1 MPGRARF
8 VRSIQGIVE
17 VDVFEIRLL
26 VSEGRYEFSLH
37 AQQER
42 LEEDLDVIELAE
54 ALAQGM
60 ILEDY
65 PDDQRGES
73 CLVLGRAGDKPIH
86 VVVG

>member
-1 MPGRARF
+1 
-8 VRSIQGIVE
+8 
-17 VDVFEIRLL
+17 
-26 VSEGRYEFSLH
+26 
-37 AQQER
+37 
-42 LEEDLDVIELAE
+42 
-54 ALAQGM
+54 M